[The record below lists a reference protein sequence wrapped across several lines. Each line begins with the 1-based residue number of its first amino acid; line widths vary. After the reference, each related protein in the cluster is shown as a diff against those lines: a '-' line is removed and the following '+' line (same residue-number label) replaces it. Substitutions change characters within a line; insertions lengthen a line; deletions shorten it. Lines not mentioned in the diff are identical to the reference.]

1 MTNKLNNYTLIS
13 PNTLHFNC
21 EFIAVSPC
29 GKVTKQEQL
38 SFSCQQIDI
47 DQELILE
54 MVLIPGGVFLRNY
67 PRQKFEQH
75 IKKEAQEEV
84 IIPVLWIGKSPIT
97 QAQWKAV
104 TSMARVTQ
112 DLNLDPSY
120 QKGGNLPVKNISWND
135 AVEFCARL
143 SRYRQQ
149 EYTFCLATYLSQN
162 NLDYHF
168 RLSEFRVVSF
178 LPRTVVYADMHQL
191 IKVQQSNARKE
202 ADQNVSVPPQKP
214 VTSKS
219 RYSSFSFEVVTVNPQ
234 GQIINRKQASASYE
248 TVDLGMGE
256 AMDIVL
262 VPGGTFMM
270 GSPQSEMDRHDYE
283 GPQHWVTLQP
293 FLMGRY
299 PVTQAQWR
307 AVASLPA
314 INYGL
319 NPKPSHFKGDHHPV
333 EQVTW
338 YEAVEFC
345 DRLSQHTGKPYTLPS
360 EAEWEYACRTGTTT
374 PFYFGDTITP
384 DLANYNGNYS
394 YGSGPKGAYREQTT
408 PVGGFGVNPW
418 GLADMHGNVFEWC
431 EDHWHPS
438 YDGAPRDG
446 SAWVTGGDDRFRLVR
461 GGAWWNYPVY
471 CRSALRN
478 RRDPDLRD
486 NNLGFRVVCALPRT
500 LG

>member
-1 MTNKLNNYTLIS
+1 
-13 PNTLHFNC
+13 
-21 EFIAVSPC
+21 
-29 GKVTKQEQL
+29 
-38 SFSCQQIDI
+38 
-47 DQELILE
+47 
-54 MVLIPGGVFLRNY
+54 MVLIPGGVFLRSY
-67 PRQKFEQH
+67 PQQKIEQH
-75 IKKEAQEEV
+75 IEKEAQEEV

-120 QKGGNLPVKNISWND
+120 QKGGNLPVKNISSND
-135 AVEFCARL
+135 AVEFCARV

-162 NLDYHF
+162 NLDCHF

-178 LPRTVVYADMHQL
+178 LPRTIVYADMHQL

-202 ADQNVSVPPQKP
+202 ADQNVSVPPKKT

-219 RYSSFSFEVVTVNPQ
+219 RYSSFSFEVVTVNSQ

-248 TVDLGMGE
+248 TVDLGQSE
-256 AMDIVL
+256 TMDIVL

-283 GPQHWVTLQP
+283 GPQHWVTLEP

-314 INYGL
+314 INYEL
-319 NPKPSHFKGDHHPV
+319 NPNPSHFKGEHHPV
-333 EQVTW
+333 EQVAW
-338 YEAVEFC
+338 LEAVEFC
-345 DRLSQHTGKPYTLPS
+345 DRLSRHTGKAYRLPS
-360 EAEWEYACRTGTTT
+360 EAEWEYACRAGTST
-374 PFYFGDTITP
+374 PFYFGETLTTN
-384 DLANYNGNYS
+384 LANYNGNHT
-394 YGSGPKGAYREQTT
+394 YGSRPKETYRKATT
-408 PVGGFGVNPW
+408 EVGSFPPNDFG
-418 GLADMHGNVFEWC
+418 LYDMHGNVWEWC
-431 EDHWHPS
+431 LDYWHDS
-438 YDGAPRDG
+438 YKKAPNDG
-446 SAWVTGGDDRFRLVR
+446 SAWVTEGNSSRRMRR
-461 GGAWWNYPVY
+461 GGSWSGYPRNCRCAYRGYDYYYPNY
-471 CRSALRN
+471 RN
-478 RRDPDLRD
+478 IL
-486 NNLGFRVVCALPRT
+486 NGFRVLSELSQT